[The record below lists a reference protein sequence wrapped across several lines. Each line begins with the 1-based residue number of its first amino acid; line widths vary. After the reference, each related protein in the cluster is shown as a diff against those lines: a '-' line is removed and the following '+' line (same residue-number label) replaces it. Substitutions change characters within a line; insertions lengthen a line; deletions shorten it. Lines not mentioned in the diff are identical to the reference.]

1 MQQLLGDKVGM
12 TDGSFLRELFL
23 QCLPAN
29 VHMVLTSTGDKEL
42 AQVADKIVEVA
53 VPSVSAVS
61 VPQLTTEVEQLRAD
75 VTHLTELV
83 RKSLSS
89 RGRPMQGHSPS
100 PAQPCP
106 PTDPSLC
113 WCHQHFGDATQKCK
127 APCSKLET
135 IWPVATGDECY

>member
-1 MQQLLGDKVGM
+1 MEVRDLILKAPAERLYDNLKEQLIKRTAASEQRRLQQLFNTEELGDRKALQLLRRMQQLLGDKMGM

-61 VPQLTTEVEQLRAD
+61 VPQLTTEVEQL
-75 VTHLTELV
+75 
-83 RKSLSS
+83 
-89 RGRPMQGHSPS
+89 GICQ
-100 PAQPCP
+100 
-106 PTDPSLC
+106 
-113 WCHQHFGDATQKCK
+113 
-127 APCSKLET
+127 
-135 IWPVATGDECY
+135 